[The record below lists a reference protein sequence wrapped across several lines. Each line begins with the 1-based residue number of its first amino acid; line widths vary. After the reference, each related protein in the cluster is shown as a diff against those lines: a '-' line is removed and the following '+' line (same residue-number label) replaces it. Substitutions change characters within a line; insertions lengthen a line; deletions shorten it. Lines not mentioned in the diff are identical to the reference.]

1 MATGFEPLH
10 PSGSFSDLEHISAC
24 HAKAHLCLL
33 SGEKTRSL
41 ALGGSL
47 SIAIGQTGSRE
58 GAGTV

>member
-24 HAKAHLCLL
+24 RAKAHLCLL
-33 SGEKTRSL
+33 SGEKMRRL
-41 ALGGSL
+41 ALCRSF
-47 SIAIGQTGSRE
+47 SIAMGQTGSRA

>member
-1 MATGFEPLH
+1 MAVGFEPLH
-10 PSGSFSDLEHISAC
+10 PSGSFSDLEHISTY

-33 SGEKTRSL
+33 LGEKTRSL

-47 SIAIGQTGSRE
+47 SIAMGQTGNRE